1 MKRNANL
8 IFATLVFITVFMAVG
23 FVFSLLDWRVRDVM
37 FYSGAFRIFYITIFT
52 VLIMV
57 LGSWLGLFQNHI
69 SAFLVGIILGGIL
82 IWLATSLVN
91 KNHEK
96 LP

>member
-1 MKRNANL
+1 
-8 IFATLVFITVFMAVG
+8 MAVG
-23 FVFSLLDWRVRDVM
+23 FVFSLLDWRIRDVM

-52 VLIMV
+52 VLLMV
-57 LGSWLGLFQNHI
+57 IGNWLGLFHNHI
-69 SAFLVGIILGGIL
+69 SAFLIGILIGGVL
-82 IWLATSLVN
+82 IWLATTLVS